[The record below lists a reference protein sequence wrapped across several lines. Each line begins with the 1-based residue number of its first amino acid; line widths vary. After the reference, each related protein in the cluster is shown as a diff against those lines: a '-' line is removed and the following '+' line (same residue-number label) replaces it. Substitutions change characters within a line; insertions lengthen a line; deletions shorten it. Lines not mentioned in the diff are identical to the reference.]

1 MDFKIS
7 QTAHN
12 MQLVALT
19 YHVTLMPALMKQF
32 VPQKMSS
39 SLVSIFPKKQKNVT
53 ELVFSYR
60 ENKWLLSPPS
70 LPLAK
75 NQ

>member
-1 MDFKIS
+1 
-7 QTAHN
+7 

-32 VPQKMSS
+32 VPQKMRILLSS
-39 SLVSIFPKKQKNVT
+39 SLVSICPKKQKNVT